1 MADPYRFSQQAAGGF
16 FYSQQ
21 GSQPQ
26 HPRHQII
33 RNSTPPNN
41 TRSPFANDTPSPSR
55 SPDSHSP
62 AHNPYAMYQ
71 GHQQGQHGRVN
82 GGVGRG
88 MQQHMNMYNNYQQTN
103 THQQQHAQQHSSI
116 QNASSVSTSNG
127 SIMNHHTN
135 YTSGLNSTTPNFVP
149 AATMRHGTVTQ
160 GGEMVAVS
168 KHWEQIQEYHKTTEE
183 AHQAALG
190 GNTHYWARTKSG
202 DNRQPAAAAS
212 DDPNA
217 PKIEIHNN
225 TRISNEVDPTLTRQ
239 DWNGVDLT
247 GQNLRIISRALF
259 DFKFLGTVYLGSNKL
274 RALPS
279 WFGELRNL
287 YHLDVSHNELTQLPP
302 ELGMCVFLKTLLA
315 FNNKLSTIP
324 LELGSLYK
332 LEYLGLNDNDGAKD
346 LVDEIMQNG
355 TKSLIKRLLESAP
368 GQISDNLHPIITNL
382 FYSAATPA
390 TKADSGHRRSIIT
403 QSARFFQSLH
413 LQHPV

>member
-1 MADPYRFSQQAAGGF
+1 
-16 FYSQQ
+16 
-21 GSQPQ
+21 
-26 HPRHQII
+26 
-33 RNSTPPNN
+33 
-41 TRSPFANDTPSPSR
+41 
-55 SPDSHSP
+55 
-62 AHNPYAMYQ
+62 
-71 GHQQGQHGRVN
+71 
-82 GGVGRG
+82 
-88 MQQHMNMYNNYQQTN
+88 MQQHMSMYSNYQQTN
-103 THQQQHAQQHSSI
+103 THQQQHPQQHSSI
-116 QNASSVSTSNG
+116 QQNSSNVPTSNG
-127 SIMNHHTN
+127 GIMSHHTS

-149 AATMRHGTVTQ
+149 AATMRHGTTTQ
-160 GGEMVAVS
+160 GGEMGGGGS
-168 KHWEQIQEYHKTTEE
+168 KHWEQIGEYHKTTEE
-183 AHQAALG
+183 AHQAALS

-202 DNRQPAAAAS
+202 DNRQPATAANS
-212 DDPNA
+212 SEDPNA

-332 LEYLGLNDNDGAKD
+332 LEYLGLNENEGAKD
-346 LVDEIMQNG
+346 LVEEIMQNG

-368 GQISDNLHPIITNL
+368 GQIIYNLHIIVTNL
-382 FYSAATPA
+382 VSQCLFLRNQDRFWTLQ
-390 TKADSGHRRSIIT
+390 THRHPTLMIPSRCSLTTSCVTMLPGNSTTI
-403 QSARFFQSLH
+403 LH
-413 LQHPV
+413 LERLSGASEEMSFSKRSRMQMPTLCVCRR